1 MDKKLLLLATIVL
14 TVVVLGA
21 GLWDTQTSLAQLSA
35 SGGAEVAVCDVVEVF
50 NNYERAKDLTAEFQE
65 RRERINEE
73 SDALRI
79 AIEEKSEEL
88 NNLMEGSDEYER
100 QLQEFQR
107 MVIEAQTWAEYQ
119 ESLARRDYLRLTT
132 DMYEEILDMITVVA
146 EEQGYFV
153 VLFRETRDTSANSMQ
168 DLLLQMQNRKVLYS
182 TDEIDITGTVLS
194 RINIAYAAQND

>member
-73 SDALRI
+73 SDALRL

>member
-14 TVVVLGA
+14 TAVVLVA
-21 GLWDTQTSLAQLSA
+21 GLWNTQTSLAQLSA
-35 SGGAEVAVCDVVEVF
+35 SGGVEVAVCDVVEVF

-65 RRERINEE
+65 RRETINEQSE
-73 SDALRI
+73 ARRL
-79 AIEEKSEEL
+79 AIEEKGEEL
-88 NNLMEGSDEYER
+88 NNLREGSAEYER
-100 QLQEFQR
+100 QLQELQR

-132 DMYEEILDMITVVA
+132 DMYEEILDMVTVVA
-146 EEQGYFV
+146 EELGYSV
-153 VLFRETRDTSANSMQ
+153 VLFRETRDTSANTMQ
-168 DLLLQMQNRKVLYS
+168 ELLLQMQNRKVLYS